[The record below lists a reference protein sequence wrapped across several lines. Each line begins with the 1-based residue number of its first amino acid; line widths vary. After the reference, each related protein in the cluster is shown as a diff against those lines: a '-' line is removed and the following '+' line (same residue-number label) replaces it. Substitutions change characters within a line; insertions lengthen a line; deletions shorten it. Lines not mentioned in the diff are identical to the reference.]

1 MDTAFYKR
9 LYVGNGADEGDP
21 PSITVQ
27 LDSHT
32 SHKEL
37 SVLARITRLTNV
49 LLDKRVE
56 SLDDFKNVT
65 RIQGPDMPE
74 VQSARRSLHE

>member
-1 MDTAFYKR
+1 MGKAE
-9 LYVGNGADEGDP
+9 DEENP
-21 PSITVQ
+21 PSVTVR
-27 LDSHT
+27 LGSDT

-37 SVLARITRLTNV
+37 SVLARITALTDV

-56 SLDDFKNVT
+56 SLDDFKDTT
-65 RIQGPDMPE
+65 RIQGPDLPE